1 MALAPEL
8 QTLISD
14 VHRFLTEVLSQ
25 EVLSEDSEDKRDD
38 LSIRLSQYLQ
48 TDQKSKTMPRLQT
61 QVNND
66 PIMRV
71 KTLSVPVPSPELP
84 RAPPPGQV
92 KKVCPKDLSGTTL
105 YEGTIEK
112 LGGKNQE
119 KWQKRYCILTHTH
132 LYFFENL
139 KSKKQ
144 NNQIYIPAFNV
155 TPVKEKGDDKHFSF
169 RLSSS
174 RDSKSYYFRVNSRET
189 FTQWMQNISQLSVG
203 RDSLGV
209 SGIVVRAETMVF
221 NQDDVISTASSSD
234 EGGTDIT
241 LDTIREDSPPPIPPP
256 TSLLPKSPQQ
266 IRKISATPNPHTQ
279 PPPVLTKPPPV
290 LIQPP
295 PVLIQPPASVTVPD
309 TPTQSLDKPPPP
321 PTRRS
326 TALTSGPGVSVEQLR
341 KIKQSQSSSIS
352 SLSEDVSESF
362 EAEVDTDKVYYTT
375 EEEDF
380 PYDKIY
386 VGKWDYRGEEG
397 DELTFKR
404 GELLLVADPD
414 ESSKWWIGD
423 LLDTDSLKA
432 RDQSGLFYCDFVEP
446 AFVKV

>member
-1 MALAPEL
+1 MMALAPEL

-14 VHRFLTEVLSQ
+14 VHHYLTEVLSQ
-25 EVLSEDSEDKRDD
+25 EVLSEDSEDKREE
-38 LSIRLSQYLQ
+38 LSTRLSQYLLMSP
-48 TDQKSKTMPRLQT
+48 KSKTMPRLQT
-61 QVNND
+61 QVNSD
-66 PIMRV
+66 SILRV
-71 KTLSVPVPSPELP
+71 KTLSVPSSSPELP

-92 KKVCPKDLSGTTL
+92 KRVCPKDLSGTTL
-105 YEGTIEK
+105 YEGYIEK

-119 KWQKRYCILTHTH
+119 KWQKRYCILTPTH

-144 NNQIYIPAFNV
+144 NNQLYIPAFNI
-155 TPVKEKGDDKHFSF
+155 TPVKEKGDDKHFTF

-174 RDSKSYYFRVNSRET
+174 RDSKSYYFRLNNRDV
-189 FTQWMQNISQLSVG
+189 FTQWMQNITQLSVG

-209 SGIVVRAETMVF
+209 SGIASRAETMVF
-221 NQDDVISTASSSD
+221 NQDDVISSASSSD
-234 EGGTDIT
+234 EGGPDNP
-241 LDTIREDSPPPIPPP
+241 LDTIREDSPPPPVPPP
-256 TSLLPKSPQQ
+256 TSSLPKSPQQ
-266 IRKISATPNPHTQ
+266 IRKISASPNSPT
-279 PPPVLTKPPPV
+279 
-290 LIQPP
+290 QPP
-295 PVLIQPPASVTVPD
+295 PVLIQPPVAVPG
-309 TPTQSLDKPPPP
+309 TPSQAVSDSTPPPP

-341 KIKQSQSSSIS
+341 KLKLSQSGSVS
-352 SLSEDVSESF
+352 SLPEDVSESA
-362 EAEVDTDKVYYTT
+362 EVEVDTHKVYETT

-386 VGKWDYRGEEG
+386 VGKWDFRGEEG

-414 ESSKWWIGD
+414 KSSKWWIGD
-423 LLDTDSLKA
+423 LLDTETLKA
-432 RDQSGLFYCDFVEP
+432 RDQSGLFCSAFVEP